1 MKKLIVLLS
10 IFTLLFACKSENKE
24 TKVSNTSDI
33 KPKAEVS
40 YMSFGEKFSDK
51 NLLSKKEIIK
61 TYKNLKA
68 GDTAIVKFA
77 ATVNEVCQ
85 SKVENLSSITIKLPT
100 DNVKV
105 PGIYY
110 FLFQRLSWEGVNI
123 TEVISTSNEFTILMD
138 EDQVDIAFKVIKDLK
153 NL

>member
-51 NLLSKKEIIK
+51 NLLSKKEIIR
-61 TYKNLKA
+61 L
-68 GDTAIVKFA
+68 
-77 ATVNEVCQ
+77 
-85 SKVENLSSITIKLPT
+85 IK
-100 DNVKV
+100 
-105 PGIYY
+105 I
-110 FLFQRLSWEGVNI
+110 
-123 TEVISTSNEFTILMD
+123 
-138 EDQVDIAFKVIKDLK
+138 
-153 NL
+153 